1 MSREPEEILREDDD
15 GEDEIGAVVEPA
27 AKVETIPDPPK
38 VEDEESE
45 EPEAAEATEP
55 EPVTS
60 ELGDAWLED
69 IQKDGLKKHVFDGL
83 VAKETKR
90 RVDEKLGAELGAFRK
105 EVRAKY
111 RGKQEQLDA
120 DLKKAE
126 DYDRVVAELNEARK
140 STQTPAAQKPVDKAP
155 DEDLN
160 DVAKKFVETYNLRDE
175 QVDMVKGLLDLV
187 DKRQATKPSAKVDVA
202 AELAKLEFVRE
213 KEAAEGSEDYKSNGT
228 LRRLAHGYSLE
239 GNSPMTSLNL
249 ARKDLGLSK
258 PVVKLRGTPV
268 KGTPAFSRD
277 ADSRPIKDIGY
288 KKGEDPLEALK
299 AKYRGE

>member
-1 MSREPEEILREDDD
+1 MSREPEGILREDDD
-15 GEDEIGAVVEPA
+15 GEDEVGEIVAPVA
-27 AKVETIPDPPK
+27 METPVADPPK
-38 VEDEESE
+38 MEDPVSE
-45 EPEAAEATEP
+45 EPEAEEIAESM
-55 EPVTS
+55 PVTS

-69 IQKDGLKKHVFDGL
+69 IQKDPLKKQVFDSL
-83 VAKETKR
+83 VAKDTKR
-90 RVDEKLGAELGAFRK
+90 RVDEKLGAELGSFRK

-120 DLKKAE
+120 DLKKAD
-126 DYDRVVAELNEARK
+126 DYDRVVAELNEAKK
-140 STQTPAAQKPVDKAP
+140 SVQTPAGTKPVDKAP

-213 KEAAEGSEDYKSNGT
+213 KEEAEGSVDYKSNGT

-239 GNSPMTSLNL
+239 GNSPMKSLKL
-249 ARKDLGLSK
+249 ARTDLGLDK
-258 PVVKLRGTPV
+258 PVVKL
-268 KGTPAFSRD
+268 KGVPLKGSPAFSRD
-277 ADSRPIKDIGY
+277 ADSRPIKDTGY